1 MANGKDA
8 RALEAARLYYIKG
21 LSQSAVA
28 KSLGVSRPTASKLIQ
43 YARDRGFVTISIND
57 PGEDREFL
65 EARLRE
71 TFDLEG
77 VGISS
82 AAGGEYEVLLDGL
95 GAVGAEVVEDLVH
108 DGTMIGVSWGKTMW
122 SVARHLG
129 PRDVHGV
136 EVIQLKGGL
145 SFTSWETND
154 METMN
159 LFCRAFNAYGRYL
172 HLPVAFDS
180 EEVKRLV
187 ESERHLRRILDMGRE
202 ADLAV
207 FTVGSVEPDSLLL
220 SAGYLTPEER
230 GEVLEKAKGDICS
243 RFFDADGKACVPSL
257 DRRTVGISLEDLRA
271 KPRRVLV
278 AGGRRKL
285 NALEVALR
293 AGYATH
299 LVTDEVSARVLL
311 ERAAGTRDS
320 RGRRRQMPPRCPRRS
335 RPGASLRPVARPSR
349 AAGRTWWSDVHRP
362 TPGAGPT
369 CAPGWLRSRRRR
381 PG

>member
-1 MANGKDA
+1 MVNDKDA

-21 LSQSAVA
+21 LQQSAVA

-43 YARDRGFVTISIND
+43 YARDRGLVTISNND
-57 PGEDREFL
+57 PGKNRAALED
-65 EARLRE
+65 RLRE

-82 AAGGEYEVLLDGL
+82 AAGGDYEALLEGL

-108 DGTMIGVSWGKTMW
+108 DGTMIGVCWGKTLW
-122 SVARHLG
+122 SVARRLEH
-129 PRDVHGV
+129 RDVHGV

-187 ESERHLRRILDMGRE
+187 ESERHLRHILDMGRE

-230 GEVLEKAKGDICS
+230 DEVLEKAKGDICS
-243 RFFDADGKACVPSL
+243 RFFDADGKACVPRL
-257 DRRTVGISLEDLRA
+257 DRRTVSISLEDLRA

-285 NALEVALR
+285 NALEAALR

-311 ERAAGTRDS
+311 ERAAGTHETS
-320 RGRRRQMPPRCPRRS
+320 IESEQQ
-335 RPGASLRPVARPSR
+335 
-349 AAGRTWWSDVHRP
+349 
-362 TPGAGPT
+362 
-369 CAPGWLRSRRRR
+369 
-381 PG
+381 

>member
-21 LSQSAVA
+21 LSQSVVA

-57 PGEDREFL
+57 PGEDRAAL
-65 EARLRE
+65 EDRLRE

-82 AAGGEYEVLLDGL
+82 AVGRDYEALLDGL
-95 GAVGAEVVEDLVH
+95 GAVGAELVEDLVH

-129 PRDVHGV
+129 HRDVHGV

-220 SAGYLTPEER
+220 SAGYLTPEEHA
-230 GEVLEKAKGDICS
+230 EVLARAEGDICS
-243 RFFDADGKACVPSL
+243 RFFDSEGNACVPSL
-257 DRRTVGISLEDLRA
+257 DRRTVGISLEDLRR

-285 NALEVALR
+285 NALESALR

-299 LVTDEVSARVLL
+299 LVTDEVSAQVLL
-311 ERAAGTRDS
+311 ERATSSDG
-320 RGRRRQMPPRCPRRS
+320 S
-335 RPGASLRPVARPSR
+335 RPEREQL
-349 AAGRTWWSDVHRP
+349 
-362 TPGAGPT
+362 
-369 CAPGWLRSRRRR
+369 
-381 PG
+381 